1 MNNSINS
8 VNPVNLIN
16 LRFFSDPSILKGI
29 GSIRLAMFLNG
40 FSNEL
45 KAFNVP
51 LPDPESANGSYFD
64 SLAVL
69 LSSPAILPERL
80 SAALF
85 TLEKAASPENHACL
99 ESIIQ
104 RRIPCVSLT
113 GCSAAD
119 RALEI
124 WFTDPKELLPFA
136 PPAVVPP
143 FAPKSEEGGSS
154 IQNQN
159 SKIENTDDPP
169 AAPPASVPTD
179 WVMHVKPW
187 PEPVD
192 AKLLLDTLRLT
203 LRRFLVLP
211 KWVAETLALWIL
223 HTYAFEWRDVSTYLG
238 VESPERRCGK
248 TTLLTILC
256 RLVNRPVVSA
266 NVSSPAFFRAIEEL
280 KPTLMIDE
288 ADRFLKSKNDLQGIL
303 NAGYHRPTA
312 YVLRM
317 VNQSKRVSPSLPPRE
332 ERGGERRPSARSSG
346 SRVHG
351 EVSPDAVQSGSALAF
366 FSCWCPKVISQ
377 IGRLPETLADR
388 CIVFRMQR
396 KTPNEECE
404 RIRNL
409 ETITLRRQCARF
421 VLDHGKQ
428 ISNARPEL
436 PKSLND
442 RAADIWEPLFV
453 LADLAGGEWPEL
465 ARQAA
470 VSLSASAEDTN
481 SIGSLLL
488 DIFVLFAVEE
498 TDRMFT
504 RTLLDG
510 LNQRTDRP
518 WAEMRNGK
526 EITDLWLSQQLRPY
540 GIRPRTVRIGDSR
553 AKGYFQEDFMETFR
567 RYIPRSELD
576 ALLADR
582 KEAQPPTDDSQK
594 VRKPAKPPEAEGQ
607 S

>member
-1 MNNSINS
+1 MNTSINS
-8 VNPVNLIN
+8 INPVNLIN
-16 LRFFSDPSILKGI
+16 LRFFSYPAILEAI
-29 GSIRLAMFLNG
+29 GHARLAKFFDG
-40 FSNEL
+40 FDADLRATSVL
-45 KAFNVP
+45 
-51 LPDPESANGSYFD
+51 LPDPETANGSYCA
-64 SLAVL
+64 SLAAV
-69 LSSPAILPERL
+69 LSSPELLPERL
-80 SAALF
+80 RGTLL
-85 TLEKAASPENHACL
+85 TLERLAAPENLNHL
-99 ESIIQ
+99 Q
-104 RRIPCVSLT
+104 
-113 GCSAAD
+113 AAFARYFPDVRPPQTSPPID
-119 RALEI
+119 RALDL
-124 WFTDPKELLPFA
+124 WFWSPKIIHDLAASCPEA
-136 PPAVVPP
+136 PPNLS
-143 FAPKSEEGGSS
+143 APARHSSESDGGSAGEAGEALPAPINPGNLTNPVNTPA
-154 IQNQN
+154 IQNLN
-159 SKIENTDDPP
+159 SKIENEDEPP
-169 AAPPASVPTD
+169 AALPASVPPD

-192 AKLLLDTLRLT
+192 AKALLDTLRST
-203 LRRFLVLP
+203 LLRFLILP

-288 ADRFLKSKNDLQGIL
+288 ADRFLKSKSGLQGIL
-303 NAGYHRPTA
+303 NAGYHKPTA

-317 VNQSKRVSPSLPPRE
+317 VPSGAGSKAD
-332 ERGGERRPSARSSG
+332 GKSS
-346 SRVHG
+346 
-351 EVSPDAVQSGSALAF
+351 DLAF
-366 FSCWCPKVISQ
+366 FSCWCPKVIAQ

-396 KTPNEECE
+396 KTPGEECE

-465 ARQAA
+465 ARRAA
-470 VSLSASAEDTN
+470 VSLSASAEDGN

-488 DIFVLFAVEE
+488 DIFVLFIDAK

-504 RTLLDG
+504 RTLVEG
-510 LNQRTDRP
+510 LNSRSSGRP
-518 WAEMRNGK
+518 WMELRNGQV
-526 EITDLWLSQQLRPY
+526 ITESWLAQQLRPY
-540 GIRPRTVRIGDSR
+540 GIRPRTFRIAGSQ
-553 AKGYFQEDFMETFR
+553 AKGYLEEDCMETFR
-567 RYIPRSELD
+567 RYIPKSELE
-576 ALLADR
+576 ALLAESEPAAD
-582 KEAQPPTDDSQK
+582 APTEDGQK
-594 VRKPAKPPEAEGQ
+594 GASDPNA
-607 S
+607 